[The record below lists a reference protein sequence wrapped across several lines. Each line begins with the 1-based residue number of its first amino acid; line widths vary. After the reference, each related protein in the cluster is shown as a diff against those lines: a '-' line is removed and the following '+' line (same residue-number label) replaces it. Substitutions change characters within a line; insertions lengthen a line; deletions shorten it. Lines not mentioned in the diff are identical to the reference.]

1 MAQLINGSKYFL
13 PIQNNR
19 LLFVPETL
27 IALRVQNKKNYANNA
42 GYLSLINALIA
53 ETIFTFEN
61 VETALHKLLILVTI
75 PLKFSKP
82 LAEYF

>member
-1 MAQLINGSKYFL
+1 MDRNISFL
-13 PIQNNR
+13 YLKNNR

-42 GYLSLINALIA
+42 GYLSRINALIA

-61 VETALHKLLILVTI
+61 VETALPQTSY
-75 PLKFSKP
+75 FSHNT
-82 LAEYF
+82 F